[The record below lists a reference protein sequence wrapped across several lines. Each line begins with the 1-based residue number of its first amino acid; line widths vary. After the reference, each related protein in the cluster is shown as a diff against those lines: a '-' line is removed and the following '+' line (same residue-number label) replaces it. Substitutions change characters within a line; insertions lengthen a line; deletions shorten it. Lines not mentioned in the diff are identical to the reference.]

1 MNLYIQ
7 VIAHIAPIHAYAP
20 NGAYPRAHHP
30 SYTPTHR
37 HAQVI
42 THSTQNSCGFQGGGE
57 GPPPP
62 RIDGVNARK
71 VSVKVSLVTANMR
84 LEVDTIKGWQVRKMG
99 GAARCHHNWHLAR
112 PLHNWS
118 EMLSQ
123 RPRAALSIPVIPVNS
138 PSINGNSCDTSY
150 PCSFDSVE

>member
-1 MNLYIQ
+1 MNIHIQ

-30 SYTPTHR
+30 SHTPTHR
-37 HAQVI
+37 HTQVV
-42 THSTQNSCGFQGGGE
+42 TPSTQTSCGFQDGGE
-57 GPPPP
+57 GPTSSYQ
-62 RIDGVNARK
+62 RVNARK

-84 LEVDTIKGWQVRKMG
+84 FEVDTIKGWQVRKMG

-123 RPRAALSIPVIPVNS
+123 RPRAALSTPVIPVNS
-138 PSINGNSCDTSY
+138 PSINGNSCDNSY
-150 PCSFDSVE
+150 PRCFDSVE